1 MTLNFADFT
10 EKYNIQLN
18 EQQLRAVQTVD
29 GPVLLLA
36 VPGSGKTTVL
46 VSRLG
51 YMIYCLGIRPESIL
65 TVTYTVAATDDMR
78 RRFAKIF
85 GEEDAKRLEFR
96 TINGI
101 SQKVLQYFAYRTQKT
116 PFQVADKE
124 ASTVVKQSFLEVMGK
139 YATENDIKETQ
150 LEITY
155 AKNMRLTPEEICNMD
170 TEVEKFPEIFRTY
183 NAKLRQMQMIDYD
196 DQMIYALRILE
207 QYPEVLAYFREKYQY
222 FCVDEAQDTS
232 KIQHDMMDLLAA
244 KSRNLFMVG
253 DEDQSIYGFRAAYP
267 RALVEFESRHP
278 GAQLLLM
285 ETNYRSRQEIV
296 RAADQL
302 IQKNRNRHAKTM
314 TAARTAGGCVT
325 EIKAVSRQGQYNYLL
340 KVAEDCEQET
350 AVLYRNNESA
360 LPIIDMLERKGLS
373 YRVKNSDMTFF
384 SHPVVNDI
392 CDFIHLSL
400 DPWDGETFLRIYYKM
415 GAGISKKAA
424 MEAVDINTRRLTLL
438 DTVAEME
445 DVSVYTRKQ
454 CRALATHLDNMR
466 YESAGKAIYR
476 ILNYM
481 GYQEFM
487 DNHGLDSGKAEI
499 LKVLGDR
506 EESLFDFPERLQKL
520 QEMIREG
527 CGDPKSN
534 FILSTIHSSKGLE
547 YTRVY
552 LADMLAGVL
561 PAEIPPRGCRPDSPE
576 VNAYE
581 EERRL
586 YYVGMTRA
594 KEQLYLFTFGPNMTS
609 VFSREV
615 LDKPGLR
622 SDIPAKPQKKVQKLP
637 PQEVER
643 CIAAC
648 IPGCKVQHQKYGTGK
663 IVSGDGR
670 IAEILFTGENIPRKI
685 SLPIAFSAKILTL
698 K

>member
-1 MTLNFADFT
+1 
-10 EKYNIQLN
+10 
-18 EQQLRAVQTVD
+18 
-29 GPVLLLA
+29 
-36 VPGSGKTTVL
+36 
-46 VSRLG
+46 
-51 YMIYCLGIRPESIL
+51 
-65 TVTYTVAATDDMR
+65 
-78 RRFAKIF
+78 
-85 GEEDAKRLEFR
+85 
-96 TINGI
+96 
-101 SQKVLQYFAYRTQKT
+101 
-116 PFQVADKE
+116 
-124 ASTVVKQSFLEVMGK
+124 
-139 YATENDIKETQ
+139 
-150 LEITY
+150 
-155 AKNMRLTPEEICNMD
+155 
-170 TEVEKFPEIFRTY
+170 
-183 NAKLRQMQMIDYD
+183 MIDYD

-207 QYPEVLAYFREKYQY
+207 QYPGVLAYFREKYQY

-314 TAARTAGGCVT
+314 TAARAAGGCVT
-325 EIKAVSRQGQYNYLL
+325 EIRAVSRQGQYNYLL

-373 YRVKNSDMTFF
+373 YRVKNTDMTFF

-424 MEAVDINTRRLTLL
+424 MEAVDANTGRLTLL
-438 DTVAEME
+438 DMVAEQE

-466 YESAGKAIYR
+466 YETAGRAIYR

-487 DNHGLDSGKAEI
+487 DSHGMDSGKAEI

-506 EESLFDFPERLQKL
+506 EESLFDFPKRLQKL

-527 CGDPKSN
+527 CGDPESK

-561 PAEIPPRGCRPDSPE
+561 PAAIPPGGCRPDSPE
-576 VNAYE
+576 ANAYE

-594 KEQLYLFTFGPNMTS
+594 KEQLYIFTFGPNMTS
-609 VFSREV
+609 VFSGEV
-615 LDKPGLR
+615 LKSRR
-622 SDIPAKPQKKVQKLP
+622 SDRSFRKKHRKTYIKMYRKKYSNCLRRRWKNVLRHVLP
-637 PQEVER
+637 VVRCSIGNTEPVRSYQETAESR
-643 CIAAC
+643 KSCFWE
-648 IPGCKVQHQKYGTGK
+648 KTRH
-663 IVSGDGR
+663 GR
-670 IAEILFTGENIPRKI
+670 FLFRSHFPRRY
-685 SLPIAFSAKILTL
+685 LL
-698 K
+698 

>member
-124 ASTVVKQSFLEVMGK
+124 ASTAVKQSFLEVMGK